1 MEIWSDQ
8 PEQPLPACAMPEHI
22 VESDVAHEPGSPVHW
37 RSVAG
42 ALALFWLA
50 FIGMYTLRAALLDVD
65 YQFESFVR
73 RSAVAI
79 VGMTL
84 SWLMYRVLDRAKLA
98 SLRKQILLTAIM
110 SLPAGIIFASANVF
124 VFYVFAP
131 IPGASCETEFPCF
144 SRQIIV
150 AISDLLISWTFVFIA
165 WGMLCLS
172 MASAHATRAADRRA
186 SAHRDAARLSEIRA
200 LRYQINPHF
209 LFNVLNSLM
218 ALVGRGDMREAEA
231 LIAQIGRFMRY
242 SLGADPLAD
251 AVLGDEIDMQ
261 MSYLELERRR
271 FLHRLTVQL
280 DVTEAAAAAL
290 VPSLLLQPLVENAI
304 KHGLGRSTEPVT
316 IRIQAVDLPNG
327 RLQIVIED
335 DALAPADDGAA
346 SGLGIGLSN
355 VAERLALHFNGTA
368 SCTAGPMAPRGFRV
382 ELSLPLVRR

>member
-1 MEIWSDQ
+1 M
-8 PEQPLPACAMPEHI
+8 
-22 VESDVAHEPGSPVHW
+22 
-37 RSVAG
+37 
-42 ALALFWLA
+42 
-50 FIGMYTLRAALLDVD
+50 RAALLDVN

-73 RSAVAI
+73 RSVVAI
-79 VGMTL
+79 VGITL

-98 SLRKQILLTAIM
+98 SLRKKILLTAVM
-110 SLPAGIIFASANVF
+110 SLPAGIIFATSSVF
-124 VFYVFAP
+124 VFYVLAP

-144 SRQIIV
+144 NRQIIV

-165 WGMLCLS
+165 WGMLYLS
-172 MASAHATRAADRRA
+172 LASANATRAADLRA
-186 SAHRDAARLSEIRA
+186 GAHRDAARLSEIRA

-251 AVLGDEIDMQ
+251 AVLGDEIAMQ

-271 FLHRLTVQL
+271 FSHRLTVQL
-280 DVTEAAAAAL
+280 DVTEAAGAAL

-304 KHGLGRSTEPVT
+304 KHGLSRSTEPVT
-316 IRIQAVDLPNG
+316 IRIRATDLPNG

-335 DALAPADDGAA
+335 DALPTAHGDAED
-346 SGLGIGLSN
+346 GLGIGLNN
-355 VAERLALHFNGTA
+355 VAERLALHFDATA
-368 SCTAGPMAPRGFRV
+368 TCTAGPIAPRGFRV

>member
-1 MEIWSDQ
+1 MAIWSDQ
-8 PEQPLPACAMPEHI
+8 PEQPSSARAMPEHI
-22 VESDVAHEPGSPVHW
+22 VDSDVAHEAGDPVQK

-42 ALALFWLA
+42 ALALFWCA
-50 FIGMYTLRAALLDVD
+50 FVAMYTLRAALLDVD

-73 RSAVAI
+73 RSIVAI
-79 VGMTL
+79 VGIAL
-84 SWLMYRVLDRAKLA
+84 SWLMYRVLDRATLS
-98 SLRKQILLTAIM
+98 SLRKKILLTATM
-110 SLPAGIIFASANVF
+110 SLPAGIIFATASVL

-131 IPGASCETEFPCF
+131 IPGASCDTEFPCF
-144 SRQIIV
+144 RRQIMV

-172 MASAHATRAADRRA
+172 LASAQATRVADRRA
-186 SAHRDAARLSEIRA
+186 SAHRDAARLAEIRA

-218 ALVGRGDMREAEA
+218 ALVSRGDLREAEA

-271 FLHRLTVQL
+271 FLHRLTVKL
-280 DVTEAAAAAL
+280 EVTEAAAVAL
-290 VPSLLLQPLVENAI
+290 IPSLLLQPLVENAI
-304 KHGLGRSTEPVT
+304 KHGLGRSTDAVT
-316 IRIQAVDLPNG
+316 IRIQAIDLPDG

-335 DALAPADDGAA
+335 DALPAPHGQAS
-346 SGLGIGLSN
+346 SGLGIGLRN
-355 VAERLALHFNGTA
+355 VAARLALHFGATA
-368 SCTAGPMAPRGFRV
+368 TCAAGPIAARGFRV
-382 ELSLPLVRR
+382 ALSLPLVRR